1 MCVIIIKC
9 RQVAVQF
16 FFFFG
21 KIEEKE
27 QDHFEKENT
36 KAVE

>member
-1 MCVIIIKC
+1 MSSSSCTI
-9 RQVAVQF
+9 